1 MYELPNCECGEELE
15 FDEDRGF
22 WRDGNV
28 ATMASFGHCPKC
40 ERRYRWLDHFTISH
54 LDELEEDE

>member
-40 ERRYRWLDHFTISH
+40 ERR
-54 LDELEEDE
+54 